1 MDLSELK
8 RQNLRDTLGITEAI
22 FPRILTFVDF
32 ANVNHW
38 FDDEAY
44 DLAGASLQEGHSVE
58 INIVNLKRFLDCFST
73 DVRFYYGHDP
83 ANAGSM
89 AFTRAAKHVF
99 GSHRVF
105 TKRIQQIRHDLTA
118 GDSITNTRLVHSDDK
133 GDFVWIPKCNF
144 DVEISV
150 DAMRLT
156 NAYDTLCLLSGDA
169 DFAALVQH
177 LKAKEW
183 KKIVLIKGGRIDGSL
198 GKLLDLK
205 IDASQI
211 KSHIAQI
218 KQKPGHEGRAFADR
232 QPESTG
238 RTESDSVGP
247 I

>member
-1 MDLSELK
+1 MDLPELK
-8 RQNLRDTLGITEAI
+8 RQHLRDTLGIADAA

-38 FDDEAY
+38 FDDETY
-44 DLAGASLQEGHSVE
+44 NLDGVPLQEGQSVE
-58 INIVNLKRFLDCFST
+58 TDIERLKSLLDCFST

-83 ANAGSM
+83 ASIGSM
-89 AFTRAAKHVF
+89 AFNRATKHVF

-118 GDSITNTRLVHSDDK
+118 TDSITNTRLVHSDDK

-150 DAMRLT
+150 DAMRLINT
-156 NAYDTLCLLSGDA
+156 YDTICLLSGDA

-177 LKAKEW
+177 LKAKEG
-183 KKIVLIKGGRIDGSL
+183 KKVILIKGGRIDGSL
-198 GKLLDLK
+198 GRLHDLK

-211 KSHIAQI
+211 KAHIAQI
-218 KQKPGHEGRAFADR
+218 KQR
-232 QPESTG
+232 
-238 RTESDSVGP
+238 
-247 I
+247 

>member
-8 RQNLRDTLGITEAI
+8 RQSLRDTLGIAEAA

-44 DLAGASLQEGHSVE
+44 DLEGAPLPEGRSVE
-58 INIVNLKRFLDCFST
+58 IDIERLKSFLDCFST

-83 ANAGSM
+83 ASTGSM

-99 GSHRVF
+99 GAHRVF
-105 TKRIQQIRHDLTA
+105 TKRIQQIRHDLSVT
-118 GDSITNTRLVHSDDK
+118 DSVTNTRLVHSDDR

-150 DAMRLT
+150 DAMRLIR
-156 NAYDTLCLLSGDA
+156 AYDTLCLLSGDA

-177 LKAKEW
+177 LKAKEG
-183 KKIVLIKGGRIDGSL
+183 KKVILIKGGRIDGSL
-198 GKLLDLK
+198 GRLLDLK
-205 IDASQI
+205 IDASQV
-211 KSHIAQI
+211 KTHIAQI
-218 KQKPGHEGRAFADR
+218 KQKPGH
-232 QPESTG
+232 
-238 RTESDSVGP
+238 
-247 I
+247 